1 MLDIFQKVNK
11 QKKEKL
17 NQKKIKAGSVPR
29 KQNKNISQNSKKLP
43 EKCCREW
50 ICNTQMNNEL
60 LLLNKKH
67 TDTLI
72 EQTKT
77 KPQET
82 LEFKMKKQMQTFSFN
97 PPINLVEERK
107 WLLGVSSFD
116 CTNSVFNITNENNS
130 FSIIIPGHYQNKS
143 DEKTIDD
150 LNKLLEL
157 TYLELH
163 VEVKKRGIFVKMRD
177 NEYKLSEF
185 DTQKNEILEE
195 LKNVKYN
202 DLKDLVYRMRLSYD
216 EIMDIVDLNYIPT
229 KRTGYSLNPGI
240 YEVVDL
246 NNTLKHILP
255 DNVKVNIT
263 IDDIRLKSNLKT
275 NQTLIFTEKCF
286 FYTILGSTRSRFYP
300 LDDIDGFYQ
309 LIAGSYKSD
318 RPINITGID
327 KIHSKCDCI
336 QGSIVN
342 GIREP
347 ILYSFALSSPP
358 GHKIYKEPR
367 VKLFK
372 KINKSV
378 LPHNILF

>member
-1 MLDIFQKVNK
+1 
-11 QKKEKL
+11 
-17 NQKKIKAGSVPR
+17 
-29 KQNKNISQNSKKLP
+29 
-43 EKCCREW
+43 
-50 ICNTQMNNEL
+50 MNNEL
-60 LLLNKKH
+60 LLLIKKH

-72 EQTKT
+72 EQTNT

-82 LEFKMKKQMQTFSFN
+82 LEFKMNKQRQTFSFN
-97 PPINLVEERK
+97 PPIILTEEDK
-107 WLLGVSSFD
+107 WLLAVSSFE
-116 CTNSVFNITNENNS
+116 CTNSVFNITDENNS

-150 LNKLLEL
+150 LNNLLEL
-157 TYLELH
+157 KSLELH
-163 VEVKKRGIFVKMRD
+163 INEVRKRGNIIKID
-177 NEYKLSEF
+177 KEYKLSDF
-185 DTQKNEILEE
+185 DNQKYEILEE
-195 LKNVKYN
+195 LKKVGYN
-202 DLKDLVYRMRLSYD
+202 DLEDLVYRMRLSYD
-216 EIMDIVDLNYIPT
+216 EIMDILDLKYIPT

-246 NNTLKHILP
+246 INTLKYILP

-263 IDDIRLKSNLKT
+263 IDDIRLKSNLKI
-275 NQTLIFTEKCF
+275 NQTLIFTEKSF
-286 FYTILGSTRSRFYP
+286 FYTILVFTQSRSYL

-309 LIAGSYKSD
+309 IIAGSYKSD

-327 KIHSKCDCI
+327 KIHLKCDCI

-342 GIREP
+342 GVREP
-347 ILYSFALSSPP
+347 ILFSFALSSPP

-378 LPHNILF
+378 LSHITFYFEDDDHKPVDFNNETISFTCQLIKI

>member
-1 MLDIFQKVNK
+1 
-11 QKKEKL
+11 
-17 NQKKIKAGSVPR
+17 
-29 KQNKNISQNSKKLP
+29 
-43 EKCCREW
+43 
-50 ICNTQMNNEL
+50 MNNEL
-60 LLLNKKH
+60 LLLIKKH

-82 LEFKMKKQMQTFSFN
+82 LEFEVDKQMQTFSFN
-97 PPINLVEERK
+97 PPINLVEEGK
-107 WLLGVSSFD
+107 WLLGVTSFE

-143 DEKTIDD
+143 DEKTIDE
-150 LNKLLEL
+150 LKKLLEL
-157 TYLELH
+157 NSVELH
-163 VEVKKRGIFVKMRD
+163 VKEVEKRGYQIIIGDKK
-177 NEYKLSEF
+177 YKLSEF
-185 DTQKNEILEE
+185 FSFKEEILEE
-195 LKNVKYN
+195 LKKVRYN
-202 DLKDLVYRMRLSYD
+202 DLEDLVYRIQLTYD
-216 EIMDIVDLNYIPT
+216 EIIDILNLKYIPT

-255 DNVKVNIT
+255 DNVKISVT
-263 IDDIRLKSNLKT
+263 IDDVRLKPNLKI
-275 NQTLIFTEKCF
+275 NEALIFTDKSF
-286 FYTILGSTRSRFYP
+286 FYTILGFTRSRSYH

-309 LIAGSYKSD
+309 KIAGSYKSD

-327 KIHSKCDCI
+327 KIHLKADCI
-336 QGSIVN
+336 LGSIVN

-372 KINKSV
+372 KINKPV
-378 LPHNILF
+378 LSHISFYFEDDDHKPVDFNGELISFTCQLIKN